1 MVYNRWSIIYKGG
14 NIMDK
19 YYLDLDIEKEVNKK
33 INSLNVTRGN
43 RIELSKRLNY
53 YSEKWKIIFFFLNFE
68 AVLFVLLSL
77 AGKEISQF
85 WGSTSFTLFSG
96 SFSIYVIL
104 LQYYV
109 NELNYNERS
118 LKAHYH
124 QLEIEDLILEF
135 KKLIINGKENIQ
147 ETDYF
152 HIINKYQLIL
162 KSNENHNSLDNKKRK
177 AREDIL
183 ITAFDYTT
191 DKILIFI
198 NFIIVVVVPLVI
210 IGLLI
215 W

>member
-1 MVYNRWSIIYKGG
+1 MEKC
-14 NIMDK
+14 
-19 YYLDLDIEKEVNKK
+19 YLDLDIKEEVNKK
-33 INSLNVTRGN
+33 INSLNITREN

-77 AGKEISQF
+77 AGEEINSF

-96 SFSIYVIL
+96 AFSIYVIL
-104 LQYYV
+104 LQYYI

-124 QLEIEDLILEF
+124 QLEIEDLILEL
-135 KKLIINGKENIQ
+135 KRLIINDQGDIE
-147 ETDYF
+147 EAEFF

-177 AREDIL
+177 SRKDKF
-183 ITAFDYTT
+183 ITAIDYTT

-198 NFIIVVVVPLVI
+198 NLIVVIMVPLI
-210 IGLLI
+210 LTGILI